1 VNELGLR
8 AVSALGFFV
17 LLGIAWLASTDRAR
31 IDLRTV
37 LFGVLLQGGLACVL
51 LVSPLREVFFPGI
64 EAAVSLLIDW
74 SRAGASFLFGPLL
87 DVGHSFALGVLP
99 IIIFMGSLFGV
110 LYHLGWIQPVVRVM
124 ARVLSRTMRISGVEG
139 LAAAANIFVGMIES
153 GIVIRP
159 YLAHMTRSELFSF
172 MTLGMSTIAG
182 SVLVTYVSILGG
194 GPFAGHLVVASLVSA
209 PAALVVAKIMLPET
223 DTPRTL
229 DDSAT
234 DSVELVEV
242 TATNLIDA
250 AAEGGLAGM
259 KLALNIGALLI
270 AFVALIAMAN
280 TFVGALGGLFGAP
293 ELTLQ
298 AILGFVLAPLAF
310 LMGVPW
316 AEAREVGSLIGL
328 KTILNEFIAYQQ
340 LAEAIAE
347 GALSERSAV
356 IAAYALCGFANFGS
370 LAILLGGIQ
379 AIAPERR
386 PECAELGLR
395 SILAGTLATCMTGCL
410 AGLIV

>member
-1 VNELGLR
+1 MNDLGPR
-8 AVSALGFFV
+8 AISALGFFV
-17 LLGIAWLASTDRAR
+17 LLGIAWLTSTDRAR
-31 IDLRTV
+31 IDRQTIV
-37 LFGVLLQGGLACVL
+37 CGVLLQVGLACIL
-51 LVSPLREVFFPGI
+51 LVSPLREIFFPGI
-64 EAAVSLLIDW
+64 ELVVSLLIDW

-87 DVGHSFALGVLP
+87 DVGPSFALSVLP

-110 LYHLGWIQPVVRVM
+110 LYHLGWIQPIVRVM
-124 ARVLSRTMRISGVEG
+124 ARVLSRTMHISGVEG
-139 LAAAANIFVGMIES
+139 LAAGANIFVGMIES

-159 YLAHMTRSELFSF
+159 YLATMTRSELFSF

-194 GPFAGHLVVASLVSA
+194 GPFAGHLVVASLISA
-209 PAALVVAKIMLPET
+209 PAALVVAKIMLPEIE
-223 DTPRTL
+223 TPQTL
-229 DDSAT
+229 DDSG
-234 DSVELVEV
+234 DVPVEPERSA
-242 TATNLIDA
+242 ATNLIDA
-250 AAEGGLAGM
+250 AAEGGLVGM
-259 KLALNIGALLI
+259 RLALNIGALLI

-280 TFVGALGGLFGAP
+280 TFVGALGGLFGVP

-298 AILGFVLAPLAF
+298 AILGVVLAPLAF

-316 AEAREVGSLIGL
+316 AEAQEVGSLIGI

-340 LAEAIAE
+340 LAEAIAD
-347 GALSERSAV
+347 GAVSERSAV

-410 AGLIV
+410 AGMIV

>member
-1 VNELGLR
+1 MNEIGLR
-8 AVSALGFFV
+8 AVSAVGFVV
-17 LLGIAWLASTDRAR
+17 LLTVAWVASSDRAR
-31 IDLRTV
+31 IDRRTV
-37 LFGVLLQGGLACVL
+37 LSGILLQVGLAFAL
-51 LVSPLREVFFPGI
+51 LISPLRGTFFSGV
-64 EAAVSLLIDW
+64 EAVVHFLIAW
-74 SRAGASFLFGPLL
+74 SRAGAAFLFGPLL
-87 DVGHSFALGVLP
+87 DLGYSFALGVLP

-110 LYHLGWIQPVVRVM
+110 LYHLGWVQPVVRVM
-124 ARVLSRTMRISGVEG
+124 ARGLSRTMRISGVEG
-139 LAAAANIFVGMIES
+139 LAAAANLFVGMIES

-159 YLAHMTRSELFSF
+159 YLARMTRSELFSF

-182 SVLVTYVSILGG
+182 SVLVTYASILGG
-194 GPFAGHLVVASLVSA
+194 GPFAGHLVVASLISA

-223 DTPRTL
+223 EAPETVGQTPV
-229 DDSAT
+229 
-234 DSVELVEV
+234 VEDVG
-242 TATNLIDA
+242 AQNLIDA

-259 KLALNIGALLI
+259 KLAINIAALLI
-270 AFVALIAMAN
+270 AFVALIAMVN
-280 TFVGALGGLFGAP
+280 TFIGALGGLFGAP
-293 ELTLQ
+293 DLTLQ
-298 AILGFVLAPLAF
+298 AILGFALAPLAF

-316 AEAREVGSLIGL
+316 AEAGEIGSLIGV
-328 KTILNEFIAYQQ
+328 KTVLNEFIAYQQ
-340 LAEAIAE
+340 LAGAIAA
-347 GALSERSAV
+347 GAVSERSAV